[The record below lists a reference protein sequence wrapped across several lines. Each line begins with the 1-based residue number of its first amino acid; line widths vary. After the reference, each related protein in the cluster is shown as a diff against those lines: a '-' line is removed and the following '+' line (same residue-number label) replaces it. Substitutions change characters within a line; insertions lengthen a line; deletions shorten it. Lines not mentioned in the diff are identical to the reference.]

1 MGAAI
6 GATARGTTVI
16 IGVGDPVTC
25 AANVLLMCC

>member
-25 AANVLLMCC
+25 AAK